1 MIKVEMNQSIGISRV
16 PEENPHSLTY
26 SRSRSIMHKPLVPNR
41 IFTKNDLRKRILVID
56 DEPEVCRVIQYSLE
70 DIGGWETVGVC
81 SAQDGILLVMTQPFD
96 AIVLDVIMPGM
107 DGRMFLKAL
116 RAYPDAPQMPIV
128 LMAAM
133 PEQWVDLE
141 VAGMIK
147 KPFDPVQLPTQ
158 VATLL
163 NWIPTASEIP
173 S

>member
-1 MIKVEMNQSIGISRV
+1 MPKR
-16 PEENPHSLTY
+16 
-26 SRSRSIMHKPLVPNR
+26 LVSN
-41 IFTKNDLRKRILVID
+41 KALQNNDLKNKDFKKRILVID

-70 DIGGWETVGVC
+70 NIGGWETVGVC

>member
-1 MIKVEMNQSIGISRV
+1 
-16 PEENPHSLTY
+16 
-26 SRSRSIMHKPLVPNR
+26 MHKPLVSNR

-107 DGRMFLKAL
+107 DGRMFLNAL
-116 RAYPDAPQMPIV
+116 RAYPDAPQISVV
-128 LMAAM
+128 LMATT
-133 PEQWVDLE
+133 PKQWIDLE
-141 VAGMIK
+141 VSGMIE
-147 KPFDPVQLPTQ
+147 KPFDPVQLPNQ

-163 NWIPTASEIP
+163 NWIPTASQIA